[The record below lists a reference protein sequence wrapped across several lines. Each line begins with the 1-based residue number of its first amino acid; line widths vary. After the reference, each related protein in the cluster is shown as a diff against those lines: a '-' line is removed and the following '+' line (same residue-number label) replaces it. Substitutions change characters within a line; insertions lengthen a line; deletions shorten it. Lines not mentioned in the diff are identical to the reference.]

1 MSGKGSAPRPFTDRK
16 QFEENWNAIFG
27 DKQKRGSQ
35 DSGQSE
41 RRKVRTESPDTDGA
55 ESYGGSD

>member
-1 MSGKGSAPRPFTDRK
+1 MNGKGSAPRPFTDRK

-27 DKQKRGSQ
+27 DKQKRSSQ

-41 RRKVRTESPDTDGA
+41 RRKVRSESPDNDGA